1 LPNID
6 TLFSVW
12 VLEQIAEREFV
23 GGGERGVPKTN
34 VFGTPRK
41 AGCLFPKKEEEGS
54 MATTMADTNLNQQL
68 QNLFREVGQAHH
80 QAYIET
86 DGADPEWPIW
96 YAGFLQERLGPLINA
111 SFTKSELVYLLILVT
126 NEQPLRA
133 PGADWPNYYAKFFIE
148 RYR

>member
-1 LPNID
+1 
-6 TLFSVW
+6 
-12 VLEQIAEREFV
+12 
-23 GGGERGVPKTN
+23 
-34 VFGTPRK
+34 
-41 AGCLFPKKEEEGS
+41 

-111 SFTKSELVYLLILVT
+111 SFTKSELVYLLILVA